1 MPEQALGLR
10 DFNHRAATDA
20 AASGL
25 CNNRAMSFREPVP
38 LLDSSNKKSRSLRW
52 RGLWR
57 WCGALALVA
66 AAALAGHELALQ
78 AGMARLR
85 EAADHRLD
93 MLATAL
99 DADLMRFDYLPALL
113 EMTPIVPALLGT
125 PDDVQ
130 LRDSVNRYL
139 NGVNATAGA
148 EMLYVLDRSGVS
160 LAASDWDKPG
170 TTVGQDF
177 SFRPYVVDALERGRG
192 RFYGVGVT
200 SKRPGYYLS
209 YALRRGQPSRGVV
222 TVKVD
227 LGEAERSWRKLPGD
241 VALIDERG
249 VVILA
254 TREDLKLRPVQP
266 LNERQR
272 AEILRSRPYGSAD
285 LQPLQWTQKEALD
298 PNVLLIALDGRD
310 QLATSRRLQGA
321 PWRLVVLDDL
331 AQLRVAARYAA
342 ITASLAMGV
351 LLLLALTL
359 WQRRRAIRHRLANQA
374 ALQAAHDT
382 LEDTVVARTAQLRA
396 AQSELVHAGKM
407 AVLGQMSAGLVH
419 ELNQPLTALRTLSDS
434 AAILLEQDRKE
445 DVHGNLQRITRL
457 TDRLA
462 RLTSQ
467 LKTFAHKSE
476 QPGVPVAL
484 AHCLADAQAT
494 VDEAV
499 RLHGVQIEIDVQP
512 ADQQVLADEAA
523 LCGVLVNL
531 MRNAIEAMQ
540 SAPERRLH
548 IRARGGDGVATIELR
563 DTGPGIAPE
572 ILPRLFEP
580 FVTSKP
586 AGAGLGLGLVISAQ
600 LMRGMQGSL
609 RVCGDENDG
618 EGSGACFV
626 VELKAPRG

>member
-1 MPEQALGLR
+1 M
-10 DFNHRAATDA
+10 
-20 AASGL
+20 ASL
-25 CNNRAMSFREPVP
+25 CNNVAMSPREPVLQP
-38 LLDSSNKKSRSLRW
+38 DSYNNKKRRSRW

-57 WCGALALVA
+57 WSGAAVLVTLAA
-66 AAALAGHELALQ
+66 IAGHELAMQ

-93 MLATAL
+93 MLATSL
-99 DADLMRFDYLPALL
+99 DADLVRFDYLPAML

-148 EMLYVLDRSGVS
+148 EMLYVLDRSGMS

-222 TVKVD
+222 TVKID

-249 VVILA
+249 VVILS

-266 LNERQR
+266 LNEKQL
-272 AEILRSRPYGSAD
+272 AEIQRSRPYGNAD
-285 LQPLQWTQKEALD
+285 LQPLQWTQKEVLD

-359 WQRRRAIRHRLANQA
+359 WQRRRAIRNKLANQA

-540 SAPERRLH
+540 SMPERRLR

-563 DTGPGIAPE
+563 DTGPGIAPD

-600 LMRGMQGSL
+600 LMRGMRGSL
-609 RVCGDENDG
+609 RVCSDENDG